1 MVSDSWR
8 PHGLYSSWNSPGQH
22 TGVDR
27 LPSPGD
33 LPNPGIKRRSP
44 ALQAD
49 SLPAESQGKH
59 KNTGAGNLS
68 LLQWIFPT
76 KELNQGHLHCRR
88 ILYQLS
94 HQGSPYSIV
103 SEFIIY
109 FNEFWTTGKYNDNS
123 IQKNILTQDLMVTGN
138 LCVFINVKYS
148 CLENPMDGGAW

>member
-1 MVSDSWR
+1 MVSDSFR

-44 ALQAD
+44 SLQAD

-68 LLQWIFPT
+68 ILQWIFPT

-138 LCVFINVKYS
+138 LCVFINVKYC

>member
-1 MVSDSWR
+1 MVSDSFR

-44 ALQAD
+44 SLQAD

-138 LCVFINVKYS
+138 LCVFINVKYC